1 MVARV
6 RKALGLRRVGHTGT
20 LDPFAT
26 GLMVVLLGRATRLAR
41 FLADHDK
48 TYLATARLG
57 VSTDTDDLTGEVIG
71 GVVREVTD
79 TEMRSAFAAMTG
91 TVHQRAPAYSAKH
104 VNGRRSYQLARRGES
119 VELPAIEVRI
129 HELVLLD
136 RTADSVTFRARV
148 SSGTYI
154 RAIARDLGTALGTGG
169 HLTMLRRERIGEF
182 DVASAVPLDRLSRTT
197 LPVPAAEILRH
208 LPAAGLSAS
217 AAQDVLH
224 GRAVPWDGVPAPAV
238 AMLAEGRLIGI
249 GEATGSVLQPSVVL
263 EDPA

>member
-6 RKALGLRRVGHTGT
+6 RKALGLRRVGHAGT

-26 GLMVVLLGRATRLAR
+26 GLMVVLLDRATRLAR
-41 FLADHDK
+41 FLAENDK

-57 VSTDTDDLTGEVIG
+57 VSTDTDDLTGTVTG
-71 GVVREVTD
+71 GVLRDVTD
-79 TEMRSAFAAMTG
+79 AEMRSAFAALTG
-91 TVHQRAPAYSAKH
+91 TVHQRPPAYSAKH
-104 VNGRRSYQLARRGES
+104 VSGRRSYQLARRGEA
-119 VELPAIEVRI
+119 VELPAVEVQI

-169 HLTMLRRERIGEF
+169 HLTMLRRERIGDL
-182 DVASAVPLDRLSRTT
+182 DVANAVPLDRLSSTT
-197 LPVPAAEILRH
+197 PPLLAAELLRH

-217 AAQDVLH
+217 AADDVRH
-224 GRAVPWDGVPAPAV
+224 GRSVPWDGGPTPAV
-238 AMLAEGRLIGI
+238 AMLAEGRLIGV
-249 GEATGSVLQPSVVL
+249 GEATGGVLQPSVVL